1 MHTSSDQLAL
11 RFGLSFEDLYQQEGL
26 ARLDEIF
33 LEQLQSANP
42 SLGQRLLDAR
52 ANPSSLAR
60 KQQSDLI
67 VEVAPHVEDFIG
79 ELFGISADLRALQ
92 AKHHS
97 LAPIYALKRRFVQ
110 KKAISGVTK
119 EQASSINGL
128 AVAADLEA
136 LFNEPLTEASFV
148 EHVSRWLDAEPEH
161 QKQLQIAAQY
171 AAWAALCPAGIE
183 KHHHG
188 VLFRV
193 PHKLE
198 MTNLIPVETLQ
209 ANGVAALALPEHHWR
224 HREGFKLTDAGMN
237 LNAALDQANY
247 CIKCHNQGKDSCS
260 TGLKEKDGS
269 FKASVFGITLAGCP
283 LEEKISEMNLVKQEG
298 NTVGALAIV
307 TIDNP
312 MAAGTGHR
320 ICNDC
325 MKSCIFQKQ
334 DPVDIPQVETRALKD
349 VLELPWGFEIY
360 SLLTRWNPL
369 NFARPI
375 PRPDSGYKVLVV
387 GLGPGRIH
395 TIASFDERRT
405 HRGRGST
412 A

>member
-1 MHTSSDQLAL
+1 MHISSDQLEL
-11 RFGLSFEDLYQQEGL
+11 RFGFSFEDLYRQEGL
-26 ARLDEIF
+26 ARLDQTF
-33 LEQLQSANP
+33 LEQLQSSNR

-52 ANPSSLAR
+52 INPGSLTR

-67 VEVAPHVEDFIG
+67 VELAPHVEDFIG

-128 AVAADLEA
+128 AVAAELEA

-161 QKQLQIAAQY
+161 ERELQIAAQY

-198 MTNLIPVETLQ
+198 MTHLIPVETFTSQ
-209 ANGVAALALPEHHWR
+209 RGR
-224 HREGFKLTDAGMN
+224 DAGASRAP
-237 LNAALDQANY
+237 LAASRRVQA
-247 CIKCHNQGKDSCS
+247 HRRR
-260 TGLKEKDGS
+260 DGS
-269 FKASVFGITLAGCP
+269 ERRRSIRPTTASSAT
-283 LEEKISEMNLVKQEG
+283 
-298 NTVGALAIV
+298 
-307 TIDNP
+307 
-312 MAAGTGHR
+312 
-320 ICNDC
+320 
-325 MKSCIFQKQ
+325 
-334 DPVDIPQVETRALKD
+334 TRART
-349 VLELPWGFEIY
+349 V
-360 SLLTRWNPL
+360 
-369 NFARPI
+369 AR
-375 PRPDSGYKVLVV
+375 RVS
-387 GLGPGRIH
+387 R
-395 TIASFDERRT
+395 RRT
-405 HRGRGST
+405 ARSSPVRS
-412 A
+412 ASRWPAARSKKKSRR